1 MGTTISIIKEW
12 PGKLSKIDAIRL
24 IEQMSDRDD
33 PFWENVVQDH
43 YDEKT
48 DSMPSIFHVFAAL
61 GITEAE
67 YRQATGAD
75 GVVGWP
81 GVEQEQSP

>member
-1 MGTTISIIKEW
+1 MGTTISITKAW

-24 IEQMSDRDD
+24 IDRATEKDD
-33 PFWENVVQDH
+33 PYWEHLVDEH
-43 YDEKT
+43 YDEAT
-48 DSMPSIFHVFAAL
+48 DSMPTIFHVLAAL
-61 GITEAE
+61 GVTEAE

-81 GVEQEQSP
+81 R

>member
-1 MGTTISIIKEW
+1 MGTTIGIMKGW
-12 PGKLSKIDAIRL
+12 PGTLSKIDAIRL
-24 IEQMSDRDD
+24 IDRATDKDD
-33 PFWENVVQDH
+33 PFWEHLVGDF

-48 DSMPSIFHVFAAL
+48 DSMPSIFHVLAAL
-61 GITEAE
+61 GVTEDE

-81 GVEQEQSP
+81 AR